1 MIMILI
7 FKIPREAV
15 LSSTCTSLLLL
26 GIPFL
31 SWLLCCYHLPM
42 FPSLLTE
49 KKNKWNEVTL
59 NIGVQIR
66 GKEQENR
73 SPSQSQSHNIRVR
86 DTGRQQ
92 VVLLAGPH
100 KTASSSIQRNLFHW
114 LNGMTTDMLL
124 VYPKNGP
131 GLHHRKHSEKTD
143 ALWRAILKSS
153 KFSIG

>member
-1 MIMILI
+1 MLTQGR
-7 FKIPREAV
+7 KAIPRFCFLGFLAV
-15 LSSTCTSLLLL
+15 VIAFRCFFIN
-26 GIPFL
+26 GE
-31 SWLLCCYHLPM
+31 
-42 FPSLLTE
+42 E
-49 KKNKWNEVTL
+49 KQVERGH
-59 NIGVQIR
+59 IGVQIR

-114 LNGMTTDMLL
+114 LNGMTTGMLP

-131 GLHHRKHSEKTD
+131 GLHHRKHSEKMD